1 MRATFRKESVVYQ
14 RTHALHGSPHPIHLA
29 EPDSICPHSQQVF
42 HIFRPILQIRVD
54 FFRAIAYNE
63 TSSIERTNTRPMK
76 KISVIFL
83 AGLLSVGLTACQTSP
98 TPDGDATQANVAY
111 LGRYDCVSIAM
122 DQLTMNPAGKWVQLH
137 ADGTMTTFLTEGSDE
152 AEWTVSGENFTMT
165 VAGKT
170 VGTGTLAGGT
180 LTLDLSG
187 VEYTLTQEGTTPTS
201 DSDPAATH
209 ATFNCYGGLYAVRY
223 PTERYH
229 EDPAGVS
236 DLYTDDGVKGWI
248 TKLDTQERVDEWLAG
263 FDAKAVDES
272 IENYQTLDLT
282 VAGYSARAI
291 VYQDANGWHSEIL
304 VPFGK
309 DLGTKTYPMY
319 AAYLYFAGETYEGV
333 WNEDIQS
340 IVSSLSVSSH

>member
-1 MRATFRKESVVYQ
+1 
-14 RTHALHGSPHPIHLA
+14 
-29 EPDSICPHSQQVF
+29 
-42 HIFRPILQIRVD
+42 
-54 FFRAIAYNE
+54 
-63 TSSIERTNTRPMK
+63 MK
-76 KISVIFL
+76 KFSALFL
-83 AGLLSVGLTACQTSP
+83 AGLLTLGLTACQS
-98 TPDGDATQANVAY
+98 DQAPSGTADEANAAY

-122 DQLTMNPAGKWVQLH
+122 DQLTMNPDGKWVTLN
-137 ADGTMTTFLTEGSDE
+137 ADGTMTTFLTENSDE
-152 AEWTVSGENFTMT
+152 AEWSVSGEKFTMK

-170 VGTGTLAGGT
+170 VGTGTLTGGT

-187 VEYTLTQEGTTPTS
+187 VEYTLTQEGAAPTD
-201 DSDPAATH
+201 DSDPAVTH

-248 TKLDTQERVDEWLAG
+248 TKLDTQERVDEWLTG
-263 FDAKAVDES
+263 FDAKAADEN

-282 VAGYSARAI
+282 VAGYNARAI
-291 VYQDANGWHSEIL
+291 VYQDTNGWHSEIL

-340 IVSSLSVSSH
+340 IVNSLSVSSH

>member
-1 MRATFRKESVVYQ
+1 
-14 RTHALHGSPHPIHLA
+14 
-29 EPDSICPHSQQVF
+29 
-42 HIFRPILQIRVD
+42 
-54 FFRAIAYNE
+54 
-63 TSSIERTNTRPMK
+63 MK

-98 TPDGDATQANVAY
+98 TPDGDVTQANIAY

-187 VEYTLTQEGTTPTS
+187 VEYTLTQEGTAPTG

-248 TKLDTQERVDEWLAG
+248 TKLDTQERVDEWLSG

>member
-1 MRATFRKESVVYQ
+1 
-14 RTHALHGSPHPIHLA
+14 
-29 EPDSICPHSQQVF
+29 
-42 HIFRPILQIRVD
+42 
-54 FFRAIAYNE
+54 
-63 TSSIERTNTRPMK
+63 MK

-187 VEYTLTQEGTTPTS
+187 VEYTLTQEGTAPTS

-248 TKLDTQERVDEWLAG
+248 TKLDTQERVDEWLSG

-291 VYQDANGWHSEIL
+291 VYQDTNGWHSEIL

-319 AAYLYFAGETYEGV
+319 AAYLYFAGDTYEGV

>member
-1 MRATFRKESVVYQ
+1 
-14 RTHALHGSPHPIHLA
+14 
-29 EPDSICPHSQQVF
+29 
-42 HIFRPILQIRVD
+42 
-54 FFRAIAYNE
+54 
-63 TSSIERTNTRPMK
+63 MK

-98 TPDGDATQANVAY
+98 TPDGDVTQANVAY

-187 VEYTLTQEGTTPTS
+187 VEYTLTQEGTTPTG

-309 DLGTKTYPMY
+309 DLGSKTYPMY
-319 AAYLYFAGETYEGV
+319 AAYLYFAGDTYEGV

>member
-1 MRATFRKESVVYQ
+1 
-14 RTHALHGSPHPIHLA
+14 
-29 EPDSICPHSQQVF
+29 
-42 HIFRPILQIRVD
+42 
-54 FFRAIAYNE
+54 
-63 TSSIERTNTRPMK
+63 MK

-111 LGRYDCVSIAM
+111 LGQYDCVSIAM

-170 VGTGTLAGGT
+170 VGTGTLVGGT

-187 VEYTLTQEGTTPTS
+187 VEYTLTQEGTAPT
-201 DSDPAATH
+201 
-209 ATFNCYGGLYAVRY
+209 
-223 PTERYH
+223 TERYH

-248 TKLDTQERVDEWLAG
+248 TKLDTQERVDEWLTG

-319 AAYLYFAGETYEGV
+319 AAYLYFAGDTYEGV